1 MENSGTGTRWKTLA
15 QAQGGKLWHRH
26 KMEDKVHLFGET
38 DGEMVYNV
46 SVQRYLNC
54 PVEGDHVE
62 VVQQPNSGINNIDLG
77 HLSILTMMMMMWGL
91 MSSDVGLTY

>member
-38 DGEMVYNV
+38 DGEMVYSD

-62 VVQQPNSGINNIDLG
+62 VV
-77 HLSILTMMMMMWGL
+77 
-91 MSSDVGLTY
+91 